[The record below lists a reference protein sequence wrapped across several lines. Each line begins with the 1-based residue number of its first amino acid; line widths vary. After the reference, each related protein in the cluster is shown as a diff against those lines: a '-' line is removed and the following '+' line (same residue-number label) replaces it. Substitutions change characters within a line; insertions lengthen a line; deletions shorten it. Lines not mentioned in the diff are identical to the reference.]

1 MFNRFKE
8 GLKKTRE
15 SLKKNL
21 QRLIKAHPKLDDG
34 FFESLEES
42 LIMAD
47 MGVETASRLIDQLK
61 KEVKTERPEEIT
73 DVYRLLKNNMIDLI
87 GSDESEPVSLIESE
101 VKPKVIMVVG
111 VNGSGKTTSIAKLG
125 HQFQSSGKKILLAAG
140 DTFRAAA
147 IDQLRIWAE
156 RTGSSIVAHKPG
168 ADPSAVIFDAV
179 QAAKA
184 RDMDLVI
191 ADTAGRLHT
200 KSNLM
205 EELKKIKRV
214 TNKAMEGAPHEI
226 FLVVDA
232 NTGQNGVAQAREF
245 HNALGLTGIILT
257 KLDGTAKGA
266 VVFQIVNE
274 LKIPIRYV
282 GVGEKPEDLKEFNAE
297 EFAEAIIDTDP
308 FD

>member
-15 SLKKNL
+15 AIKKSLQGL
-21 QRLIKAHPKLDDG
+21 VKAHPKLDDG
-34 FFESLEES
+34 FFQGLEDS
-42 LIMAD
+42 LITAD
-47 MGVETASRLIDQLK
+47 MGVTTASLLIDRLK
-61 KEVKTERPEEIT
+61 KETKTRRPEDLKE
-73 DVYRLLKNNMIDLI
+73 VYVLLKRDMAALMDAGKGGPL
-87 GSDESEPVSLIESE
+87 SLDESEG
-101 VKPKVIMVVG
+101 KPKVVMVVG

-125 HQFQSSGKKILLAAG
+125 NRFRESGKKIMLAAG

-156 RTGSSIVAHKPG
+156 RTGSAIVAHQPG

-184 RDMDLVI
+184 RRMDLVI

-200 KSNLM
+200 KFNLM

-214 TNKAMEGAPHEI
+214 ANKALEGAPHEI
-226 FLVVDA
+226 WLVLDA
-232 NTGQNGVAQAREF
+232 TTGQNGVAQAREF
-245 HNALGLTGIILT
+245 HHALGLTGIILT

-266 VVFQIVNE
+266 VVFRIANE
-274 LKIPIRYV
+274 LNIPIRYV
-282 GVGEKPEDLKEFNAE
+282 GVGEKPEDLKEFDPE
-297 EFAEAIIDTDP
+297 EFVDAILDP
-308 FD
+308 DLFE